1 MEAPAQ
7 ARPSGGRSGGAR
19 SRSPRTQPRR
29 PPPPNTVAGIR
40 SLSDIQQ
47 CHDDAY
53 KLVELGLTADE
64 EGKAEDARAFY
75 QSGLHTVN
83 KVLGVNCEQISGT
96 EDDRNQ
102 AKTLQQ
108 KLNKTKLQ
116 IEYRLQ
122 ALRASEIATPSAPE
136 AMNIEEPPSYEESTR
151 SAENAQFAELGD
163 SIMREDS
170 MTDNSLTANAAEIFC
185 IPDGVQIFYITP
197 EGYVSAPSYPTSLK
211 IFKFIEQE
219 QGASN
224 AVRPAAFLQ
233 VGDWVYPL
241 QPGSSPAL
249 QSNYGAYLFPDCSSQ
264 TPGNYSTLYTIKP
277 VLKATYE

>member
-7 ARPSGGRSGGAR
+7 VRSSDGRSGGAR

-29 PPPPNTVAGIR
+29 PPPPNATTGIR
-40 SLSDIQQ
+40 TVHDIQQ

-53 KLVELGLTADE
+53 KLIELGLTADE
-64 EGKAEDARAFY
+64 EGKPEDARAFY
-75 QSGLHTVN
+75 QSGLQSVA
-83 KVLGVNCEQISGT
+83 KVLDINCEQIIGN
-96 EDDRNQ
+96 EDDKNQ

-122 ALRASEIATPSAPE
+122 TLRASEIATPSAPE
-136 AMNIEEPPSYEESTR
+136 AMNVEEPPSYEESTR
-151 SAENAQFAELGD
+151 STQNADFVELGN
-163 SIMREDS
+163 SIMRENS
-170 MTDNSLTANAAEIFC
+170 ISDNSLTANAAEIFC

-224 AVRPAAFLQ
+224 SERPAAFLQ
-233 VGDWVYPL
+233 VGDWFYPL
-241 QPGSSPAL
+241 QPGASPAL

-264 TPGNYSTLYTIKP
+264 TPGEIYN
-277 VLKATYE
+277 